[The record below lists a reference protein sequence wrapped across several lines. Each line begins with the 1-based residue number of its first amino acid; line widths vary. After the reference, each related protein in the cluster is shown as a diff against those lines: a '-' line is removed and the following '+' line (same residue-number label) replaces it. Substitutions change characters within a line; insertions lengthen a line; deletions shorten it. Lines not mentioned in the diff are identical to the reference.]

1 MNRQD
6 ELKRAYALERHP
18 EGGWFAESYTA
29 PFACGD
35 RPLAGSIHFLLDGA
49 EISHFHQIDCD
60 EIWYFHE
67 GCGLVVTML
76 HEGRTQR
83 LAVGNDLAAGQRAAV
98 VLPAGSIFAAENL
111 DAGSYTFLSCA
122 TTPAFRYEGF
132 RLVRRGEI
140 ASLRPGEPGLLR
152 LAYPDE

>member
-1 MNRQD
+1 MDRQ
-6 ELKRAYALERHP
+6 EQLKRAYELVRHP
-18 EGGWFAESYTA
+18 EGGWFAEDYTA
-29 PFACGD
+29 PFLSGA
-35 RPLAGSIHFLLDGA
+35 RPTAGSIFFLLDGP

-67 GCGLVVTML
+67 GCGLRVTVL
-76 HEGRTQR
+76 FEGGTER
-83 LAVGNDLAAGQRAAV
+83 LLVGNDLAAGQRAAV

-111 DAGSYTFLSCA
+111 DPAGYTFLSCA

-132 RLVRRGEI
+132 RFVRRDEI
-140 ASLRPGEPGLLR
+140 RYLRPDEMDLLR